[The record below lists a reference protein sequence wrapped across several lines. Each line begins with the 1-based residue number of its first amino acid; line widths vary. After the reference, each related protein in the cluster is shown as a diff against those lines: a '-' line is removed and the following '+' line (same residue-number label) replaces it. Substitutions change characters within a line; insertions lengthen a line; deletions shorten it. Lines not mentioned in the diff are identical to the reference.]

1 MSIKEKIRADFVCV
15 HNAGR
20 SQMAEAF
27 AKRERSKRNLQDAV
41 EIYSGGTDPA
51 DEVQQKVIEAMSEV
65 GIDISNKSPGYVA
78 ELEDLKETD
87 YLVTMGCEIAKF
99 NPDLYGAES
108 DEWDLI
114 NPDGQDIETV
124 REVRDEVET
133 RVKDMFEEIEDLA
146 EERQTSSGGVV
157 AQIRETFSI

>member
-1 MSIKEKIRADFVCV
+1 MNEKIRADFVCV

-27 AKRERSKRNLQDAV
+27 AKRERSERSLEETV
-41 EIYSGGTDPA
+41 EIHSGGTDPA

-65 GIDISNKSPGYVA
+65 GIDISDKSPGYVA
-78 ELEDLKETD
+78 ELEDLKQTD
-87 YLVTMGCEIAKF
+87 YLVTMGCTITKF
-99 NPDLYGAES
+99 SPEQYGVES
-108 DEWDLI
+108 YDWDLA

-133 RVKDMFEEIEDLA
+133 RVKDMFEEIEGLA
-146 EERQTSSGGVV
+146 EERQTSSGGIV
-157 AQIRETFSI
+157 AQIRETLSI